1 VKRLFLARL
10 FLGEFIACLMV
21 GAGLVAV
28 GQFNPFTAGL
38 AFGVVSVMVLLIC
51 ARKKSG

>member
-1 VKRLFLARL
+1 
-10 FLGEFIACLMV
+10 MV

-38 AFGVVSVMVLLIC
+38 AFGVVSIMVLLIY